1 MFLLPNEMFLQK
13 GKTIKFTMGHPI
25 DPKLLTNSKTDLEW
39 AQLIKKFVY
48 QIKNNANFD
57 FKDYIK

>member
-1 MFLLPNEMFLQK
+1 MKPLH
-13 GKTIKFTMGHPI
+13 KTIKCTMGHPI

-39 AQLIKKFVY
+39 AQLVKKFVY